1 MIRDND
7 DNIPVTVFV
16 KSASGSEIA
25 SQSVWVFCHQ
35 GSGIP
40 GLSAIAFG
48 RIGGHNAS
56 IKISKT
62 TLDKI
67 AKMGID
73 PSGLQITIQRKLI
86 EGDIILQEGSKQAA
100 VRLER
105 LPVSCRGVHL
115 FLAAIVATNSA
126 INFFVF
132 STFLASISI
141 ISAEVTG

>member
-25 SQSVWVFCHQ
+25 SKL
-35 GSGIP
+35 SGYFVVK
-40 GLSAIAFG
+40 GQEFRFTAIAFG

-73 PSGLQITIQRKLI
+73 PEQLQITIQRKLI
-86 EGDIILQEGSKQAA
+86 EGDIILPEGSKPTRQTRAPSSA
-100 VRLER
+100 L
-105 LPVSCRGVHL
+105 LHVHL
-115 FLAAIVATNSA
+115 FLSAGIVATNSA

-132 STFLASISI
+132 STFLASVSI